1 MTAHNRPFWRR
12 LAQAAAKPTA
22 SAAAAPN
29 LTVPAGLV
37 SAMRPLAL
45 EQRFMFDGAGA
56 ADAAHAVA
64 DGATATDAAADTAG
78 ALRHALMAE
87 AAPATSPRQ
96 EVVFVDSQVA
106 NLAELLAGLS
116 GNAEVVILDAS
127 KDGLQQMAD
136 YLQGRSGLDAIH
148 LLSHGAD
155 GTVQMGNVWLSSANL
170 GEHSAA
176 LQSIGTALKATG
188 DLLLYGCNLA
198 QGDKGQDFL
207 GQLAAITGADVAA
220 SSDLT
225 GSLQKGGNWTLEKSV
240 GSDGIQADALALNDY
255 NELLTIVVFDNMD
268 LNSGNGAYNKTVSSV
283 GFTFSGQDG
292 YSFSN
297 NYGTNYNV
305 FPDSSGNPTGDAT
318 KLTIAVASGYTFD
331 LTSFSYYTSLNDTI
345 TVTFTYANNTTV
357 TGTLIATANA
367 NITLSNFSVFRDA
380 SNNALP
386 TSANDIIK
394 VVISSAN
401 GTGGFDFGTNN
412 FDISDVKAIVAS
424 NATSTVTAGPSGE
437 ATTFSTTAT
446 SVASAVSLMDF
457 TIADPGTS
465 DGLATNVSAFY
476 ATVSGTATSSEL
488 AQMRFL
494 LNGPDATNVVGTYD
508 SSTGRITFSG
518 LNLSIADGGSETYT
532 IKAYYND
539 NTSSNDLIDHHTVVL
554 SVNASNFTAASSG
567 SIFASSQ
574 ANVTNGSGTS
584 IDIAAT
590 KLIYSQ
596 SPSTSVV
603 SGINFTTQ
611 PVVIA
616 VDDRGNIDSD
626 FNGSVTLSENGS
638 GSLTGTTTITASSG
652 TATFSGVKYTSASD
666 ADANFVLTAAA
677 GSLVSASSAS
687 INPDV
692 VATRLVFSTQPG
704 PTVIQNGQSTS
715 FTTVP
720 VVQAVDANGMVDQD
734 YTTNIVLSVTD
745 PNDGVV
751 DGSVNNFTV
760 TSGDQDASS
769 TTVTLTP
776 SGGIAIYSGLAI
788 LYTNSGNTNTLALR
802 ATSGALTMIESSS
815 IVSTVNQAPVISNLN
830 GDSVAWAG
838 AGNTVGM
845 DVGGNALLSDT
856 EFGALNGG
864 NGNWAGAS
872 LTIQRDGT
880 ALSSDVLGFNIVGA
894 LFAISGSNLQ
904 SNGLTFATFT
914 STGGVLTITF
924 TSSGTAATTAL
935 VNDVAQ
941 RVTYRND
948 VPAGDTTLRY
958 SLNDGTSTVAAN
970 VTVGSDIIYVTNTND
985 TATIDLSNGVSF
997 SEAVAIAAADATGS
1011 QTIVFASNLAG
1022 QALNL
1027 NTVSLN
1033 ESLIFDMTQANGLTL
1048 TGGTITLAGGTT
1060 QVFNVGSGY
1069 SATISSLIAGSGALT
1084 KTGAGELT
1092 LSSSNTNAG
1101 TTTVSAGT
1109 LVVDGSTSS
1118 ATTVA
1123 SGATLA
1129 GRGTLGGS
1137 VTVQNGG
1144 TLSPGGAGVGTL
1156 TVNGNLTLNSG
1167 STLALN
1173 INGVTAGTGYDR
1185 VVVNGTVDISAATLA
1200 VSHGYAPASGDSY
1213 TLIVNDAADAVT
1225 GTFSGIS
1232 EGGKFNAAGNS
1243 TELTT
1248 SYIGGTGN
1256 DLTLTTPIAPTITN
1270 VSSSTANGTYKIGDV
1285 ITINVQFDS
1294 AVNVTGTP
1302 TLTLE
1307 TGATDRV
1314 LSYVSG
1320 SGTNTLSFSYTVQ
1333 AGDISADLDYVSS
1346 SALSL
1351 NGGSIRDGAN
1361 QAAVL
1366 TLAAPG
1372 ATGSLGANKAL
1383 VVDGVRPA
1391 ATNITL
1397 SDTALRIGE
1406 TATVT
1411 ITFNE
1416 RVSGLDTGDFTVA
1429 NGSLS
1434 NLSSS
1439 DGGLTWTATFT
1450 PSANISNATNLITL
1464 NNTGVMD
1471 QAGNIGSGTTDSVN
1485 YAIDTQRP
1493 TASIVVTDIELKAGQ
1508 STTVTI
1514 TFSEA
1519 VVGLTTADF
1528 TVANATL
1535 SNLTTSD
1542 NITWTATLTPD
1553 ANVTD
1558 VSNLITMDNFGYTN
1572 IAGNPG
1578 GAPTDSNNYA
1588 IDTQRPTAISVLVTD
1603 TTLKAGQ
1610 STTVTITFTEAVTGL
1625 DVSDFTVVDGVL
1637 SGLSTADGGLTW
1649 TATLTP
1655 VTGKVHSGLQV
1666 ALNNAGYTDL
1676 AGNAGANISFS
1687 ASYAINTV
1695 LPAQPVLQVQS
1706 NAEGSATVRVDA
1718 LEAGAPWEY
1727 SLDGGQSWQA
1737 GQGNLVAISSPGLY
1751 DVQARQT
1758 NAAGNVSQAGVLS
1771 VDVAPQAVPP
1781 RVEWPVMGIFSG
1793 SSAGAGS
1800 GIWDAAVAP
1809 AGLAPLGFDA
1819 DATVLPRG
1827 SGNVFLG
1834 SGYATPAGSSFFG
1847 GGVATDASELSS
1859 GFLGGY
1865 SGVIGASA
1873 FAGVAPQE
1881 AMADQLVLLQLV
1893 DAVVAAADRQVD
1905 WKIPPTMFGHSDPL
1919 ASVQFSMTLANGQP
1933 LPAWLK
1939 FDARTG
1945 QVSGVMPAGF
1955 QGELTLRLTARDS
1968 QGHTVST
1975 VIKLKAA
1982 DAGTVAR
1989 AGVGEQLLRH
1999 AQFRAGHMAAQR
2011 LHL

>member
-1 MTAHNRPFWRR
+1 
-12 LAQAAAKPTA
+12 LGS
-22 SAAAAPN
+22 SAA
-29 LTVPAGLV
+29 
-37 SAMRPLAL
+37 
-45 EQRFMFDGAGA
+45 
-56 ADAAHAVA
+56 
-64 DGATATDAAADTAG
+64 
-78 ALRHALMAE
+78 
-87 AAPATSPRQ
+87 
-96 EVVFVDSQVA
+96 
-106 NLAELLAGLS
+106 
-116 GNAEVVILDAS
+116 
-127 KDGLQQMAD
+127 
-136 YLQGRSGLDAIH
+136 
-148 LLSHGAD
+148 
-155 GTVQMGNVWLSSANL
+155 
-170 GEHSAA
+170 
-176 LQSIGTALKATG
+176 
-188 DLLLYGCNLA
+188 
-198 QGDKGQDFL
+198 
-207 GQLAAITGADVAA
+207 
-220 SSDLT
+220 
-225 GSLQKGGNWTLEKSV
+225 
-240 GSDGIQADALALNDY
+240 
-255 NELLTIVVFDNMD
+255 
-268 LNSGNGAYNKTVSSV
+268 
-283 GFTFSGQDG
+283 
-292 YSFSN
+292 
-297 NYGTNYNV
+297 
-305 FPDSSGNPTGDAT
+305 
-318 KLTIAVASGYTFD
+318 
-331 LTSFSYYTSLNDTI
+331 
-345 TVTFTYANNTTV
+345 
-357 TGTLIATANA
+357 
-367 NITLSNFSVFRDA
+367 
-380 SNNALP
+380 
-386 TSANDIIK
+386 
-394 VVISSAN
+394 
-401 GTGGFDFGTNN
+401 
-412 FDISDVKAIVAS
+412 
-424 NATSTVTAGPSGE
+424 
-437 ATTFSTTAT
+437 
-446 SVASAVSLMDF
+446 
-457 TIADPGTS
+457 
-465 DGLATNVSAFY
+465 
-476 ATVSGTATSSEL
+476 
-488 AQMRFL
+488 
-494 LNGPDATNVVGTYD
+494 
-508 SSTGRITFSG
+508 
-518 LNLSIADGGSETYT
+518 
-532 IKAYYND
+532 
-539 NTSSNDLIDHHTVVL
+539 
-554 SVNASNFTAASSG
+554 
-567 SIFASSQ
+567 
-574 ANVTNGSGTS
+574 
-584 IDIAAT
+584 
-590 KLIYSQ
+590 
-596 SPSTSVV
+596 
-603 SGINFTTQ
+603 
-611 PVVIA
+611 
-616 VDDRGNIDSD
+616 
-626 FNGSVTLSENGS
+626 
-638 GSLTGTTTITASSG
+638 
-652 TATFSGVKYTSASD
+652 
-666 ADANFVLTAAA
+666 
-677 GSLVSASSAS
+677 
-687 INPDV
+687 
-692 VATRLVFSTQPG
+692 
-704 PTVIQNGQSTS
+704 
-715 FTTVP
+715 
-720 VVQAVDANGMVDQD
+720 
-734 YTTNIVLSVTD
+734 
-745 PNDGVV
+745 
-751 DGSVNNFTV
+751 
-760 TSGDQDASS
+760 
-769 TTVTLTP
+769 
-776 SGGIAIYSGLAI
+776 
-788 LYTNSGNTNTLALR
+788 
-802 ATSGALTMIESSS
+802 
-815 IVSTVNQAPVISNLN
+815 NLN
-830 GDSVAWAG
+830 
-838 AGNTVGM
+838 
-845 DVGGNALLSDT
+845 
-856 EFGALNGG
+856 
-864 NGNWAGAS
+864 
-872 LTIQRDGT
+872 
-880 ALSSDVLGFNIVGA
+880 
-894 LFAISGSNLQ
+894 ISGSN
-904 SNGLTFATFT
+904 
-914 STGGVLTITF
+914 
-924 TSSGTAATTAL
+924 
-935 VNDVAQ
+935 
-941 RVTYRND
+941 VT
-948 VPAGDTTLRY
+948 
-958 SLNDGTSTVAAN
+958 
-970 VTVGSDIIYVTNTND
+970 
-985 TATIDLSNGVSF
+985 LSNNINLTGS
-997 SEAVAIAAADATGS
+997 AIISNADAVTLSGVIS
-1011 QTIVFASNLAG
+1011 G
-1022 QALNL
+1022 
-1027 NTVSLN
+1027 
-1033 ESLIFDMTQANGLTL
+1033 NGTL
-1048 TGGTITLAGGTT
+1048 TKSGIGT
-1060 QVFNVGSGY
+1060 
-1069 SATISSLIAGSGALT
+1069 
-1084 KTGAGELT
+1084 LT
-1092 LSSSNTNAG
+1092 LSGSNTNAG

-1129 GRGTLGGS
+1129 GRGSLGGS

-1285 ITINVQFDS
+1285 ITINVQFD
-1294 AVNVTGTP
+1294 ATVNVTGTP

-1333 AGDISADLDYVSS
+1333 AGDISADLDYVST

-1351 NGGSIRDGAN
+1351 NGGSIQDGAN
-1361 QAAVL
+1361 QSAVL

-1372 ATGSLGANKAL
+1372 AAGSLGANKAL

-1471 QAGNIGSGTTDSVN
+1471 LAGNIGSGTTDSVN

-1493 TASIVVTDIELKAGQ
+1493 TASIMVTDIELKAGQ

-1519 VVGLTTADF
+1519 VVGLTAADF
-1528 TVANATL
+1528 TVANAAL

-1542 NITWTATLTPD
+1542 NITWTATLTPG

-1558 VSNLITMDNFGYTN
+1558 ATNLITLDNFGYTDTV
-1572 IAGNPG
+1572 GNPG
-1578 GAPTDSNNYA
+1578 DAPINSNNYA
-1588 IDTQRPTAISVLVTD
+1588 IDTQRPMTLSVLVAD

-1610 STTVTITFTEAVTGL
+1610 STTVTITFSEAVTGL

-1676 AGNAGANISFS
+1676 AGNAGTNISFS

-1809 AGLAPLGFDA
+1809 AGLTPLGFDA

-1847 GGVATDASELSS
+1847 GGVATDVSELSS

-1881 AMADQLVLLQLV
+1881 ATADQLVLLQLV